1 MKSSPAK
8 YIFILLLT
16 VALEAGAEEGEGGKE
31 GGDRGPFNVK
41 AFKATLPSIRPCVQ

>member
-31 GGDRGPFNVK
+31 GGEIGRAHV
-41 AFKATLPSIRPCVQ
+41 